1 MPEVKLKNRE
11 CKRDLGLFISFYK
24 HILSYMANTDQ
35 HSEVPEMLLGHSL
48 QMSVKDAEYPLLPLA
63 TVGMELIIA

>member
-1 MPEVKLKNRE
+1 
-11 CKRDLGLFISFYK
+11 
-24 HILSYMANTDQ
+24 MANTDQ